1 MADPAWPF
9 GGVSADWIYLG
20 IDLDQTDIG
29 TGYLG
34 YFRWNFYW
42 YVLCDPWI
50 CTEYENPQ

>member
-9 GGVSADWIYLG
+9 GGFSADWFYLG

-34 YFRWNFYW
+34 YFRRNFYW
-42 YVLCDPWI
+42 HVLCDPWI
-50 CTEYENPQ
+50 YTEYENPQ